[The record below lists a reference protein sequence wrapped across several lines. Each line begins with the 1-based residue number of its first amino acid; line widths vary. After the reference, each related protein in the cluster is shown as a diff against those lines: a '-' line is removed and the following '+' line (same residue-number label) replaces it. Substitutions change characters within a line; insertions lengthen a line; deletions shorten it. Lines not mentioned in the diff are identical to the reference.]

1 MWCGLLWFRLEGPSM
16 ELLERLSRTRHPTN
30 GQRKLPVGCDSTCI
44 ACIPSKPCFSVRGHA
59 WTSHVSTARHWI
71 KSRPHFFSQAI
82 LKEWDLKLE
91 MNYLTISDYKIHEDP
106 SFVHHPIL
114 SGCFGAQ
121 GHRTNTIQLMQ
132 LQLQLNAVATI
143 ENKPYSKSSVDH
155 P

>member
-1 MWCGLLWFRLEGPSM
+1 MVRSALVSSWAFHGTAFFGYP
-16 ELLERLSRTRHPTN
+16 ELGIQWPAEIAS
-30 GQRKLPVGCDSTCI
+30 KVFPVGCDSTC
-44 ACIPSKPCFSVRGHA
+44 ACIPCKPCFSVRGHA
-59 WTSHVSTARHWI
+59 WTSHVSTAHWI

>member
-1 MWCGLLWFRLEGPSM
+1 
-16 ELLERLSRTRHPTN
+16 
-30 GQRKLPVGCDSTCI
+30 
-44 ACIPSKPCFSVRGHA
+44 
-59 WTSHVSTARHWI
+59 
-71 KSRPHFFSQAI
+71 
-82 LKEWDLKLE
+82 

-155 P
+155 PWFKPSKNETKNSYCMLRTCGRATVGIGIPRS